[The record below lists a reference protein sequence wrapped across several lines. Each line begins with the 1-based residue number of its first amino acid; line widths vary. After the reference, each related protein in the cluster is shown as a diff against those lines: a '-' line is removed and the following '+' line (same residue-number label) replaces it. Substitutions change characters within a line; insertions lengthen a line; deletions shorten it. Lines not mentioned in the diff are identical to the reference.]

1 MKIKINKRLQQ
12 PIEEETNSLLI
23 EPIPDEPDFF
33 KIHRSLIEELFE
45 TTKLLSENGHGEITD
60 PEKWC
65 EERGYFAL
73 KGLLIKINAIQQ
85 ASKGKFGS

>member
-1 MKIKINKRLQQ
+1 MRIKINKRLQQ

-23 EPIPDEPDFF
+23 EPIPEEPEFY
-33 KIHRSLIEELFE
+33 KVHISLIDELFE
-45 TTKLLSENGHGEITD
+45 TTTLLSENEQTTTD

-65 EERGYFAL
+65 EERGFFAL
-73 KGLLIKINAIQQ
+73 KNLLIKINAIQQ

>member
-1 MKIKINKRLQQ
+1 MKIKITRRTQQ
-12 PIEEETNSLLI
+12 TIEEEANPLLI

-33 KIHRSLIEELFE
+33 KVHRSLIEELFE
-45 TTKLLSENGHGEITD
+45 TTKLLSENEQTTTD